1 MSVHLKIHYVI
12 EIFESYRELVA
23 ITRSVRKNSTKSL
36 NVNAQHIS
44 IAVHKEDIT
53 TQFVQSLIQDTF
65 GVRNGHMNWQGRRNE
80 IRFKECNKIYG
91 LDWFL
96 KGRILKVDG
105 MKFSCLFKR
114 RFSIICACQLEMMFL
129 DEMLLKMLLCA
140 FQSTVESEFYSFNDI
155 FIRKYD
161 FWVQLYCNLVTA

>member
-12 EIFESYRELVA
+12 VIFESYRELVA

-65 GVRNGHMNWQGRRNE
+65 GVRNAHMN
-80 IRFKECNKIYG
+80 
-91 LDWFL
+91 
-96 KGRILKVDG
+96 
-105 MKFSCLFKR
+105 
-114 RFSIICACQLEMMFL
+114 
-129 DEMLLKMLLCA
+129 
-140 FQSTVESEFYSFNDI
+140 
-155 FIRKYD
+155 
-161 FWVQLYCNLVTA
+161 